1 MASKE
6 AFDLLAI
13 AAAQL
18 QAEKEGQVVIK
29 DDPVRWVNET
39 LKQFPWPKQAEIIE
53 SVFANKRTAVKSG
66 HGVGKTMGMAMA
78 ALCFYYAFPDSLV
91 ITTGPSHRQVELVM
105 WGYIRNFHMNAHLP
119 GECLSLKLREM
130 PNRNPLHYMTGF
142 TAKTS
147 EQFQGMHA
155 PHTLIIVDEA
165 SGLEPD
171 IEYAIEGIL
180 ANGDSHLC
188 LIGNPTQ
195 NSGLFF
201 DAFHGQ
207 RALYNTI
214 TLSGKETP
222 EYIEP
227 GSIPYLPSKEW
238 VDEREK
244 AWGAESGLFR
254 IRVLGE
260 FADEQEKGIIPLSWV
275 EAANRRWEELAGAD
289 GFIPLVE
296 MDAIGVDVG
305 QSADQTVLATK
316 RDNVIVDIRRPPKMD
331 SLTLADTVANIVRAH
346 GGTAVIDAIG
356 IGLGASEELGR
367 NGINY
372 MPFVASKKS
381 TAKDRTRELGFAN
394 KRAEMWWNLR
404 EKLDP
409 AYGEDIA
416 LPPDEKLTQDLITP
430 TYDLAPGGRILVED
444 KEQIRKRLGRST
456 DTADAVAMAFWV
468 EGRSF
473 NDYVGMLDARMREC
487 EWCRRPVTDTSP
499 MGDWTGVSCQHCG
512 IPVDF
517 EFSEPLRVE

>member
-1 MASKE
+1 MANQLDPI
-6 AFDLLAI
+6 ALAV
-13 AAAQL
+13 AQL
-18 QAEKEGQVVIK
+18 LTEKENQISIK
-29 DDPVRWVNET
+29 DDPLRWTREI
-39 LKQFPWPKQAEIIE
+39 LRQSPWDKQAEIIE

-78 ALCFYYAFPDSLV
+78 ALAFFYAFPNPGDHSLV

-105 WGYIRNFHMNAHLP
+105 WGYIRNFHMAAGLG
-119 GECLSLKLREM
+119 GECLSLKLRDM

-201 DAFHGQ
+201 DAFHSQ
-207 RALYNTI
+207 RHLYNTI
-214 TLSGKETP
+214 TLSGKDTP
-222 EYIEP
+222 EYHEP
-227 GSIPYLPSKEW
+227 GVIPYLPSREW

-244 AWGAESGLFR
+244 AWGSDSALFR
-254 IRVLGE
+254 VRVLGE
-260 FADEQEKGIIPLSWV
+260 FADEQERGIIPLSWV
-275 EAANRRWEELAGAD
+275 EAANRRWEEQAGLD
-289 GFIPLVE
+289 GFIPLTE
-296 MDAIGVDVG
+296 MDSIGVDVG
-305 QSADQTVLATK
+305 QSADQTVLATRK
-316 RDNVIVDIRRPPKMD
+316 GNVIIDIRRPPKMD
-331 SLTLADTVANIVRAH
+331 SLTLADVVSNIVKAH
-346 GGTAVIDAIG
+346 GGTAVIDSIG

-367 NGINY
+367 NGTNY

-394 KRAEMWWNLR
+394 RRAEMWWGLR

-409 AYGEDIA
+409 AYGEEVA

-430 TYDLAPGGRILVED
+430 TYDVAPGGRIMVED
-444 KEQIRKRLGRST
+444 KEAIRKRLGRST

-468 EGRSF
+468 EGRAF
-473 NDYVGMLDARMREC
+473 NDYVGMLDARMMEC
-487 EWCRRPVTDTSP
+487 PWCHLPITDTSP
-499 MGDWTGVSCQHCG
+499 SGDWLGVICQHCS
-512 IPVDF
+512 IPVGF
-517 EFSEPLRVE
+517 ESEDLRR